1 MVGAVRRES
10 LPRQRRVRRRAEYVA
25 IQTQGRRLGGSFS
38 LLFAQPGAA
47 AERTAP
53 ARLGITVSRKV
64 GNAVVRNR
72 VKRWV
77 RECCRRVL
85 QHEVP
90 PGWNLVIV
98 ARPAAANAGLR
109 PTAQEL
115 ASLVKRLRG
124 R

>member
-1 MVGAVRRES
+1 M
-10 LPRQRRVRRRAEYVA
+10 A
-25 IQTQGRRLGGSFS
+25 IQNQGRRLGGSFY
-38 LLFAQPGAA
+38 LLFAQPCAA
-47 AERTAP
+47 AERAAP

-77 RECCRRVL
+77 RECCRQVL

-90 PGWNLVIV
+90 PGWDLVIV
-98 ARPAAANAGLR
+98 ARPSAANAGLR

>member
-1 MVGAVRRES
+1 VTVPARRQRF
-10 LPRQRRVRRRAEYVA
+10 PRARRVRSRREYVA
-25 IQTQGRRLGGSFS
+25 VQGQGRRVGGTHY
-38 LLFAQPGAA
+38 LLFARPREQRDAS
-47 AERTAP
+47 

-77 RECCRRVL
+77 RESGRRSWL
-85 QHEVP
+85 HEVP
-90 PGWNLVIV
+90 PGLDVVVV
-98 ARPAAANAGLR
+98 ARPSAAVAGLL